1 MLAMVMS
8 ESSPIRGREPELAL
22 IGELVAAAAHGAGS
36 IVAVTGQAGIG
47 KTRLLRSAIEQAAA
61 AGLRTGWGDAPDSRQ
76 AAPLLPLMSA
86 LFTGP
91 GPLLDQAKLREL
103 PSAQEQRFWLLQQ
116 LAALLEA
123 AALDGP
129 LLICLDDLQWA
140 DPATLAAVRSLPR
153 QLADLP
159 IIWMVAV
166 RPEGAPGDVL
176 AMMEHLRQ
184 LDAHQ
189 LDLQPLGTEAV
200 GQVLADFLGMTAD
213 QNLSDVAA
221 GTGGNPFLLAE
232 LLRGLRDE
240 GRLRFDAGRV
250 NLVGTQLPAR
260 LRQSMRVRL
269 GYRSPVAQQVAG
281 VAAVLGRSFTHDQLA
296 AMLERPATALLA
308 PVEELMDAGLITE
321 DGQRL
326 AFGHDLIRE
335 AVLDTMRDSTRRSL
349 QRRAV
354 DVFLAGGAPPAE
366 VARQLAD
373 SADPGDQVAV
383 SLLSRAADA
392 LRTLDSAAAADI
404 AVKALELAAPD
415 DAMRGS
421 LVAQAA
427 ILLFAVGRSA
437 EGQAL
442 AQGALR
448 EPLPAEQQAEICLV
462 ISALFSV
469 PADVREQTCRRTLE
483 LDGLCDTT
491 RLRLEARLAYSVA
504 HVGRLREAHRILDG
518 MEPNVAAARDPTAR
532 FAFEAAGHSLA
543 MMEDRF
549 QDALDA
555 ARASRGGV
563 PGKTP
568 IPAYMTDTIIIESL
582 AMRDQFDEALQIV
595 ASRLAA
601 AQHDDQFWIARSLEL
616 NRGRYWAAAG
626 RLEDAAAAL
635 EGISPTRE
643 PQQVRNSGD
652 AAVLAALGR
661 VALHTGNQRQ
671 SGTCE
676 RVARAAART
685 LPPEP
690 RQHAAWLIAVLRMA
704 VGDARGARAILT
716 EGRDPD
722 MPVLPRFWADPSD
735 PPQLVRIA
743 LACGDD
749 QLAAHAVA
757 IADRRSERNAGV
769 ASLAAIAA
777 HARGLCDGDTA
788 EAGRAVRLF
797 ARSPRRLAMASAVE
811 DLGRLLVRDGQTAEG
826 ISQLN
831 DALELYAG
839 MGAAWDVTRVRGRLR
854 QLGVRRNL
862 APARPAGGWS
872 GLTDSELAV
881 VRLVAEGQTNRQIA
895 AQLFLSPNTIS
906 SHLRRV
912 FAKLGIGSR
921 VELVRLF
928 VARAEAAPTPVA
940 PAGPVAPAAPVAPA
954 GPLTAPARRPD
965 EPARP
970 GSGSRAWRTHA
981 AGGY

>member
-8 ESSPIRGREPELAL
+8 DSSPMRGREPEFGL
-22 IGELVAAAAHGAGS
+22 IRELLAAAAQGAGS
-36 IVAVTGQAGIG
+36 VVVVTGEAGIG

-61 AGLRTGWGDAPDSRQ
+61 TGLRTGWGDAADSRQ
-76 AAPLLPLMSA
+76 AAPLMTLMSA

-91 GPLLDQAKLREL
+91 GPLLDRARLREL

-140 DPATLAAVRSLPR
+140 DPGTLAAVRSLPG

-176 AMMEHLRQ
+176 AVLEHLRQ
-184 LDAHQ
+184 LGAHQ

-200 GQVLADFLGMTAD
+200 GQVLADYLGATSD
-213 QNLSDVAA
+213 QKLSDVAA
-221 GTGGNPFLLAE
+221 GAGGNPFLLAE

-250 NLVGTQLPAR
+250 DLVGTQLPAR

-335 AVLDTMRDSTRRSL
+335 AVLDTMRDSTRRAL

-354 DVFLAGGAPPAE
+354 DVFLAEGAPPAE

-373 SADPGDQVAV
+373 SADPGDQAAV

-415 DAMRGS
+415 DAGRGP

-427 ILLFAVGRSA
+427 VLLFAVGRSA

-448 EPLPAEQQAEICLV
+448 ELLPAEQQAEICLV

-483 LDGLCDTT
+483 LGGLSGTT
-491 RLRLEARLAYSVA
+491 RLRLKARLAYSVA
-504 HVGRLREAHRILDG
+504 HIGRLREARQILDD
-518 MEPNVAAARDPTAR
+518 MEPDVAAAGDPTAR
-532 FAFEAAGHSLA
+532 FACEAARHSLA
-543 MMEDRF
+543 VMDDRF
-549 QDALDA
+549 HDALDA
-555 ARASRGGV
+555 ARACRGSV

-582 AMRDQFDEALQIV
+582 AMRDQFDEALQII
-595 ASRLAA
+595 AARLAA

-626 RLEDAAAAL
+626 RLQDAAAAL
-635 EGISPTRE
+635 EGISPTLE
-643 PQQVRNSGD
+643 PQAVRNSGD

-671 SGTCE
+671 SGSCE
-676 RVARAAART
+676 RAARVAVRT

-690 RQHAAWLIAVLRMA
+690 RQHAAWLIAMLRMA
-704 VGDARGARAILT
+704 AGDAGGARAILT
-716 EGRDPD
+716 EGRDPG
-722 MPVLPRFWADPSD
+722 MPVLPRFWADPGD

-749 QLAAHAVA
+749 QLAAQGVA
-757 IADRRSERNAGV
+757 IAERRSERNPGV
-769 ASLAAIAA
+769 ASLTAIAA
-777 HARGLCDGDTA
+777 HARGLRDGDAA
-788 EAGRAVRLF
+788 EVGRAVRLF
-797 ARSPRRLAMASAVE
+797 ASSPRRLAMASAVE
-811 DLGRLLVRDGQTAEG
+811 DLGRLLVRDRQTAEG

-831 DALELYAG
+831 EALERYAR

-862 APARPAGGWS
+862 APARPAAGWA

-881 VRLVAEGQTNRQIA
+881 VRLVAAGQTNRQIA
-895 AQLFLSPNTIS
+895 AQLSLSPNTIS

-912 FAKLGIGSR
+912 FAKLGISSR

-928 VARAEAAPTPVA
+928 VGRQE
-940 PAGPVAPAAPVAPA
+940 AGPVQVAGA
-954 GPLTAPARRPD
+954 GPVTPPVRRPD
-965 EPARP
+965 EPAPP
-970 GSGSRAWRTHA
+970 GNGSRAWRTHA